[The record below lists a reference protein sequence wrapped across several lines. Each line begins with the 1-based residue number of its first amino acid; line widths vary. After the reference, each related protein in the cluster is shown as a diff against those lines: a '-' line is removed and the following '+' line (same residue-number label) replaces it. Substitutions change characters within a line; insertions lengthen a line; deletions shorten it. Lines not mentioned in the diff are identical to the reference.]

1 MALNLGLIKREGNVK
16 EGEER
21 GRREGREGRERVK
34 GEKRERIEGG
44 GERGGMD
51 VQGTDDDHTLSVLC
65 TEYLQPG
72 TRFCLPCPSICEGC
86 TGPSS
91 TDCLQCA
98 AGLAQEFNDDRSS

>member
-1 MALNLGLIKREGNVK
+1 MK
-16 EGEER
+16 
-21 GRREGREGRERVK
+21 
-34 GEKRERIEGG
+34 G
-44 GERGGMD
+44 GERGMGERRGEGEKGMGGKDQEREGKESGEGMD